1 MLVDLGQEALEGIV
15 KGGIKEMFAQLVG
28 GSQSKKQKTWF
39 IAVKSALNEY
49 QKKLKEDFLPVLL
62 NDFSRKMVV
71 KFSGGKMSEE
81 DKSKVKM
88 FMEMVKKMNKFRLEY
103 A

>member
-1 MLVDLGQEALEGIV
+1 MLVDLGQEALESIV
-15 KGGIKEMFAQLVG
+15 KDGIKEMFAQLVG

-49 QKKLKEDFLPVLL
+49 QKRIKEDFLPALL

-71 KFSGGKMSEE
+71 KFSGGKMSDE
-81 DKSKVKM
+81 DKSKIKL
-88 FMEMVKKMNKFRLEY
+88 FMEMVKKSEEKNK
-103 A
+103 